1 MDSRTPSAQRSPA
14 ASPAPVRNISVDRV
28 LQGTSDIPSATPRG
42 PPRPRPLSRQGQPRP
57 AGPRRSPS
65 GGGLPST
72 SSRTGQHIPGRTT
85 KLSEKLVLLPE
96 ADDHASD
103 DDAETELSLGQRLAE
118 ADNRPLRDEE
128 RDVLRKRGGIRG
140 KSYAERLPKVQ
151 RTAKVSRLTAY
162 CTAQSFRMRPAAEF
176 LRKNHDA
183 RTKLYDD
190 CLYVIYALPLLTGS
204 DGYRVKS
211 RAILRTPGTGKT
223 VVDLEIERSERSDH
237 GGYFDDDTF
246 TGTSPEDRRGADDSD
261 PVSNGVQP
269 GIGVN
274 PPSPGSGGRLTAD
287 AKNFAE
293 MFVFSYGVVV
303 FWNFTEAQE
312 RDILADLSFS
322 ENDTGVA
329 LSRRPLEHDDYET
342 EEFHFEYSPDASRPR
357 IFNDMITLLPKFDH
371 MVKLTISHAMAQS
384 TKLCFFE
391 EKMSGTMAD
400 AQHVPKD
407 LALTGELAMGR
418 TEVVKILGR
427 LFQSRVEINLCE
439 CRPLLFTLS
448 PLKPY
453 SQLSSPFEKP
463 TNTPQPQMSSTF
475 PSSSGTRSQPCTPST
490 SPSAST
496 SRSTTAQRSSTTGA
510 ASSSTSPRC
519 SPTPSPTQR

>member
-1 MDSRTPSAQRSPA
+1 MDSSTPPAQRSPA
-14 ASPAPVRNISVDRV
+14 RGPAAPVRGISVDRV
-28 LQGTSDIPSATPRG
+28 LQGTSDIPSAHPRG
-42 PPRPRPLSRQGQPRP
+42 PPRPRPLSRQSHQHP
-57 AGPRRSPS
+57 AAPRRSAS
-65 GGGLPST
+65 GGGLPGT
-72 SSRTGQHIPGRTT
+72 LSRTGQHIPGRTT

-103 DDAETELSLGQRLAE
+103 DEAETELSLGHRLAE
-118 ADNRPLRDEE
+118 ADGRPLRDEE

-151 RTAKVSRLTAY
+151 RTAEVSRLTAY

-190 CLYVIYALPLLTGS
+190 CLYVIYALPLLAGS

-237 GGYFDDDTF
+237 GGYFDDDSF
-246 TGTSPEDRRGADDSD
+246 TGTSPEDRRGADTDSD
-261 PVSNGVQP
+261 SVSNGERP

-342 EEFHFEYSPDASRPR
+342 EEFHFEYSPDAARPR

-439 CRPLLFTLS
+439 CPVLFFLPPFPLLV
-448 PLKPY
+448 
-453 SQLSSPFEKP
+453 
-463 TNTPQPQMSSTF
+463 F
-475 PSSSGTRSQPCTPST
+475 PAEPNRPPPPPSL
-490 SPSAST
+490 
-496 SRSTTAQRSSTTGA
+496 GK
-510 ASSSTSPRC
+510 
-519 SPTPSPTQR
+519 

>member
-1 MDSRTPSAQRSPA
+1 MDSRTPPAQR
-14 ASPAPVRNISVDRV
+14 SPAPVRNISVDRV
-28 LQGTSDIPSATPRG
+28 LQGTSDIPSGTPRG

-57 AGPRRSPS
+57 AAPRRAPS
-65 GGGLPST
+65 GGGLPGT

-103 DDAETELSLGQRLAE
+103 DEAETELSLGQRLAE
-118 ADNRPLRDEE
+118 ADGRPLRDEE

-151 RTAKVSRLTAY
+151 RTAEVSRLTAY

-190 CLYVIYALPLLTGS
+190 CLYVIYALPLLAGS

-237 GGYFDDDTF
+237 GGYFDDDSF
-246 TGTSPEDRRGADDSD
+246 TGTSPEDRRSASDSD
-261 PVSNGVQP
+261 SVSNGARP

-274 PPSPGSGGRLTAD
+274 PPSPDSGGRMTAD

-439 CRPLLFTLS
+439 CPVPFFPPFPTFL
-448 PLKPY
+448 
-453 SQLSSPFEKP
+453 LSSSLLPRGQL
-463 TNTPQPQMSSTF
+463 TNTSQPQTSSTYQN
-475 PSSSGTRSQPCTPST
+475 SSGTQNRPCTPST
-490 SPSAST
+490 SPSVSI
-496 SRSTTAQRSSTTGA
+496 
-510 ASSSTSPRC
+510 
-519 SPTPSPTQR
+519 